1 MRYIAYLFFIF
12 LISSNLNSYAQD
24 YDILIKNACVFD
36 GSGKDSVF
44 VDVGIIGNKISFIGQ
59 EQNLKAK
66 KVIDAQGKYLAP
78 GFIDTHT
85 HADRWMLD
93 DERKAVLPW
102 LYQGVTTLFAGNDGF
117 GPYKVADRFKQFEDK
132 GIGANVALFVG
143 FGSVRK
149 AVLNNSS
156 KKPNEKQIEQM
167 KLLVKQ
173 GMSEGAIGF
182 STGLLY
188 VPQRYAKTAE
198 VIEVSKA
205 ADGAI
210 YDTHMRFEGSGLLK
224 SIQETLEIGQK
235 AHMPLHISHIKS
247 AGMGNWGQS
256 VEAIALIN
264 EARNHGINI
273 TANQYPFEA
282 SMTSMKANLIPGW
295 AQEGGNK
302 EMLKRLDNPDD
313 SEKIRASLLKRTDEA
328 NKRVIVAASKVDGFE
343 QITGK
348 SLYQL
353 SKEWEVGIDE
363 LVIRLLKMQPS
374 LSAISFSMSE
384 KDIINFM
391 KQPWVMTG
399 SDGGGAHP
407 RTYATFTRILEE
419 YVLEKKLFSMAWGIH
434 RATGLT
440 AKTFGLEK
448 RGLIKEG
455 YFADLI
461 LFDPLKLKSNS
472 TYTSPENYSEG
483 MDYVIINGGIAI
495 ENGKYT
501 GALLGKTIKRK

>member
-1 MRYIAYLFFIF
+1 MCS
-12 LISSNLNSYAQD
+12 ISFNSYAQNL
-24 YDILIKNACVFD
+24 DILIKNAWVFD
-36 GSGKDSVF
+36 GTGKDSVD
-44 VDVGIIGNKISFIGQ
+44 VDVGITDGKISFIGK
-59 EQNLKAK
+59 EKNLTAK
-66 KVIDAQGKYLAP
+66 QIIDAQGKYLAP

-117 GPYKVADRFKQFEDK
+117 GPYKVADRLNQFEEN

-149 AVLNNSS
+149 AVLKSS
-156 KKPNEKQIEQM
+156 NKKPSEAQLEKM

-188 VPQRYAKTAE
+188 VPQRYAETAE

-205 ADGAI
+205 ADGVI
-210 YDTHMRFEGSGLLK
+210 YDTHMRFEGAGLSK
-224 SIQETLEIGQK
+224 SIQETLEIGEK
-235 AHMPLHISHIKS
+235 ANMPLHISHIKS

-264 EARNHGINI
+264 EARERGINI

-295 AQEGGNK
+295 AQEGGNS
-302 EMLKRLDNPDD
+302 EMLKRFDD
-313 SEKIRASLLKRTDEA
+313 PEDLEKIRTSLLKRTDEA
-328 NKRVIVAASKVDGFE
+328 NKRVIIAASKVDGFE
-343 QITGK
+343 EITGK

-363 LVIRLLKMQPS
+363 LVIRLLKMHPN

-384 KDIINFM
+384 QDIINFM
-391 KQPWVMTG
+391 KEPWVMTG

-407 RTYATFTRILEE
+407 RTYASFTRILEE
-419 YVLEKKLFSMAWGIH
+419 FVLEKKLFSMAWGIH

-440 AKTFGLEK
+440 AKTFGLDK

-455 YFADLI
+455 YIADLI
-461 LFDPLKLKSNS
+461 LFDPLKLKTNS
-472 TYTSPENYSEG
+472 TYTSPENYSDG